1 MGKVKKK
8 LNGDPSHQFPSK
20 SEHIRNL
27 SDAALSLSLQE
38 EHSDVIFYCEGANNI
53 VFAHKT
59 MFMGRSDFLRTLFT
73 INSKEL
79 YPAAK
84 AHIYLPTVSKTAMTN
99 LIKYLY
105 QGKAVMDTSEEKDE
119 VIELIRTLGIEI
131 DLLRSSSEESPALMP
146 QEVTPSTTN
155 SKESPALMSQEVTPT
170 TNSKESP
177 APMSQEVTPSTTK
190 SKESP
195 APISQEVTPTTKSK
209 ESPAPMSQEVTKP
222 ILNSTQANIIR
233 SEQNIDQNTTN
244 DVVKELANFAE
255 EMIAG
260 MTRTYYER
268 AKLLAG
274 NDQSRVSM
282 LNLSSTT
289 AYIANITKLAAA
301 QNSDSIAAK
310 QPVTQEENTTEELVP
325 EDRDDATNNRKS
337 RGRPKRSDKNDGQ
350 KETSREKKNQSNISS
365 QPSRRSSNLKPVQDP
380 EYENAM
386 DNSVKDILPV
396 SVDANEIKAQEKGSL
411 RRKRKLSDKEVKND
425 NGQVNETPAKRRG
438 QQPKATQE
446 IKTFEDSSKVQLKV
460 TAESKRGCN
469 ENENEELLQN
479 LNNERSKQEEKTRE
493 APKKRG
499 RKNAKTDDAA
509 TEKSLDTSKQEKK
522 IDDKSEKVVE
532 TNRRGRRS
540 HLEQERVEQEK
551 KTTLVEEK
559 AVNGIKSS
567 SERQD
572 ENESTTDC
580 ERDKN
585 IDKEQNMEIDTTE
598 NDETE
603 EDEFEVEKILAKKGT
618 GRKLVYL
625 VKWKGYDKEEDNTWE
640 PAKNLDQSI
649 SLIAEFEKSLKVAKG
664 GETKSDTISAEKKTP
679 TGGRSHAKTSLESES
694 NVKKDKVNNKFTEIV
709 KKHSD
714 IVEDETTMCDFCTRI
729 FLTSGAMAS
738 HIQEEHSVYKEE
750 DISPNKDM
758 GNCTKDQSI
767 SFSDSEDEVGKVKKD
782 VAASFDDLF
791 GGNDN
796 DDIASGLVNDENI
809 KSFIY
814 NKDSDDE
821 SDDGKKN
828 EVDLNKGDNVNDAE
842 KQDDKAEGDEKKDGD
857 EAKLNDVDNENDK
870 NQ

>member
-1 MGKVKKK
+1 MGRVKKK

-38 EHSDVIFYCEGANNI
+38 EHSDVIFYCEGAKDI

-59 MFMGRSDFLRTLFT
+59 MFMGRSDFLTSLFT
-73 INSKEL
+73 INSKQL

-84 AHIYLPTVSKTAMTN
+84 AHIYLPAVSKTAMTN

-105 QGKAVMDTSEEKDE
+105 QGKAVMETSEEKDE
-119 VIELIRTLGIEI
+119 VIELIKALGIQI
-131 DLLRSSSEESPALMP
+131 DLLRSSSEESPALMSQAETP
-146 QEVTPSTTN
+146 STTNSKESPALMSQGETPSTTN
-155 SKESPALMSQEVTPT
+155 SKESPALMSQEVTPST
-170 TNSKESP
+170 TSSKEST
-177 APMSQEVTPSTTK
+177 ALMSQEVTPSTTN

-195 APISQEVTPTTKSK
+195 ALMSQDMTKSTTPN
-209 ESPAPMSQEVTKP
+209 SPQG
-222 ILNSTQANIIR
+222 NIIR
-233 SEQNIDQNTTN
+233 SEQNIDQNSTN
-244 DVVKELANFAE
+244 DVVKQLANFAE

-260 MTRTYYER
+260 MTRSYYER

-310 QPVTQEENTTEELVP
+310 QPVTQEGNTTEELVP
-325 EDRDDATNNRKS
+325 EDRDDATKNRKS
-337 RGRPKRSDKNDGQ
+337 RGRPKRNDKNDEQ
-350 KETSREKKNQSNISS
+350 KETPKEKKNQSNICS
-365 QPSRRSSNLKPVQDP
+365 QTSRRSSNLKPVQDP
-380 EYENAM
+380 ESETGM
-386 DNSVKDILPV
+386 DNSVNDTLPV
-396 SVDANEIKAQEKGSL
+396 SVEANEVKEQEKGSL
-411 RRKRKLSDKEVKND
+411 RRKRKLSNKEVKND

-438 QQPKATQE
+438 QEPKATQE

-460 TAESKRGCN
+460 ATESKTGRI

-499 RKNAKTDDAA
+499 RKSAKTDDTA

-532 TNRRGRRS
+532 ANRRGRRS

-567 SERQD
+567 SEKQD

-585 IDKEQNMEIDTTE
+585 IDKNQNMEIDTTE

-649 SLIAEFEKSLKVAKG
+649 SLIAEFEKSLKAAKG
-664 GETKSDTISAEKKTP
+664 GETKPDTISAEKKTP
-679 TGGRSHAKTSLESES
+679 SGRSHAKASLESKS
-694 NVKKDKVNNKFTEIV
+694 NVKKDKVSNKFTEIV

-729 FLTSGAMAS
+729 FLTSGAMAA

-750 DISPNKDM
+750 DISPNKGM
-758 GNCTKDQSI
+758 ENCSKDQSI

-842 KQDDKAEGDEKKDGD
+842 IQDDKTEGDEKKDGV
-857 EAKLNDVDNENDK
+857 EAKLIDAD
-870 NQ
+870 